1 MRCAKKN
8 VVCRYDVEPDVSRF
22 TSIRR
27 RNEALQTERDLLY
40 KLIVYLSAGS
50 EIEVQD
56 VFRRLRACHDPLE
69 VAKSLRD

>member
-1 MRCAKKN
+1 M
-8 VVCRYDVEPDVSRF
+8 YDVEPDTSRF

-27 RNEALQTERDLLY
+27 RNEALQAERDLLWR
-40 KLIVYLSAGS
+40 LIGYLSTGA